1 MATCPKCGNFYLGSE
16 CKFCKND
23 PEVIRKQREAEEK
36 RAKYNAAKDSFLVT
50 TTFQFEGYAIE
61 QYKGIVTGSA
71 ALGTGILS
79 EFKAGFSD
87 LFGVQSAA
95 FSDKLEEA
103 KNAALS
109 KAVDN
114 AIDLGANALIGV
126 NIAYQTFG
134 NNMIAAV
141 VSGTAVIVKK

>member
-1 MATCPKCGNFYLGSE
+1 MARCPKCGNFFLGSE
-16 CKFCKND
+16 CPFCKND
-23 PEVIRKQREAEEK
+23 PEVLRKQKEAEET
-36 RAKYNAAKDSFLVT
+36 RAKYDAAKKSFLVT
-50 TTFQFEGYAIE
+50 TTFQFEGYEVE
-61 QYKGIVTGSA
+61 QYKGIVTGSS

-87 LFGVQSAA
+87 LFGVQSDA
-95 FSDKLEEA
+95 FSSKLEEA

-114 AIDLGANALIGV
+114 AINLGANALIGI

-134 NNMIAAV
+134 GNMIASV
-141 VSGTAVIVKK
+141 VSGTAVFIRK

>member
-23 PEVIRKQREAEEK
+23 PEVIRQQKEAEEK
-36 RAKYNAAKDSFLVT
+36 RAKHDAAKTTFLVT
-50 TTFQFEGYAIE
+50 TTFQIEGYDVE

-87 LFGVQSAA
+87 LFGVQSDT
-95 FSDKLEEA
+95 FSSKLEEA

-109 KAVDN
+109 KAIDN
-114 AIDLGANALIGV
+114 AIDLSANALIGV
-126 NIAYQTFG
+126 SISYQTFSG
-134 NNMIAAV
+134 NMIAAI
-141 VSGTAVIVKK
+141 VSGTAVSIKK